1 MLYKWHRK
9 VSKQPLNQDIGDQVQ
24 DPGARACLRWQMH
37 VKDVAFPSA
46 FLDLIFLI
54 IKKSR
59 MWRCRMLGKT

>member
-1 MLYKWHRK
+1 MTRRRTLEQGPASCMLGCM
-9 VSKQPLNQDIGDQVQ
+9 I
-24 DPGARACLRWQMH
+24 
-37 VKDVAFPSA
+37 KDVAFPSA